1 MSDAFARAYAFCLRW
16 EGGDSKPRPGD
27 PNPTRKGL
35 TQAFYDGL
43 PKDRFPAK
51 SVFDLTDEE
60 VEDCYLWLWT
70 DARADRLPDLVA
82 IAFFDAAVNLGK
94 HQATKQLQRAV
105 SVLPDGSI
113 GPATLAAVTATSPKE
128 TVVRMLGQRI
138 RFYRQ
143 LAERNPDKAR
153 WLNGWLNRVT
163 DLQRELGL

>member
-1 MSDAFARAYAFCLRW
+1 MSDAFARAYRFVRKW
-16 EGGDSKPRPGD
+16 EGGKSAPRPGD
-27 PNPTRKGL
+27 PFPTNYGI

-43 PKDRFPAK
+43 PGFPAK
-51 SVFDLTDEE
+51 SVYDLTEPE
-60 VEDCYLWLWT
+60 AEAVYRWLWT

-82 IAFFDAAVNLGK
+82 VAFFDAAVNLGK
-94 HQATKQLQRAV
+94 NQATKQLQRAV
-105 SVLPDGSI
+105 SVTPDGSL
-113 GPATLAAVTATSPKE
+113 GPATLAAVAAASAKE

-153 WLNGWLNRVT
+153 WLNGWLNRTT